1 MKFTQRVDKDRE
13 YININPYKPTKRSDS
28 ISRRIVLKLAQ
39 TFREKLE
46 ASVHVITLRLSKNFF
61 DCSRRDVGGDA
72 LREERESHVS
82 EAFRR
87 PPFFFPSG
95 GERVRRTATL
105 GLSIYHT
112 AHGGCFHVTMF
123 NYLPS
128 IHRQGKE
135 FGRKEAAS
143 RG

>member
-1 MKFTQRVDKDRE
+1 MAIKRE

-28 ISRRIVLKLAQ
+28 ISRKIILKLAQ

-46 ASVHVITLRLSKNFF
+46 ASVYVITLRLSKNFF
-61 DCSRRDVGGDA
+61 DCSRDVGGNA
-72 LREERESHVS
+72 LRGERERERESHVS

-112 AHGGCFHVTMF
+112 THGGCFHVTMF